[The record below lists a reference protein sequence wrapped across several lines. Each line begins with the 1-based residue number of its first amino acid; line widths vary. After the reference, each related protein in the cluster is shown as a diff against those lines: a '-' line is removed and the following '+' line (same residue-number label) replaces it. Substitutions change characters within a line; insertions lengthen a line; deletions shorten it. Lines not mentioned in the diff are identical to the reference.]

1 MKTQTALL
9 SLLCSVA
16 SVVAAPTD
24 DAPGADNAPKVV
36 PGAYIVEFEDSL
48 DTPSF
53 YDNLKAEDFD
63 VDSRLDLTFSLFK
76 GCSFQLKNVTDLDVA
91 AKRISDLPT
100 IKKIW
105 PVRIH
110 ERPDDKFIWAG
121 NGTSGARA
129 GLLRKRQTSDEVD
142 TFTPHRMTQ
151 VDKLRA
157 ENITGQGIRIAVVDS
172 GIDYHHPALGNGCF
186 GPGCLVSYGRDL
198 VGDDYTGS
206 NTPIPD
212 DDPRDCEGHGT
223 HVAGIIAA
231 QSNELGFTGVAPGV
245 TLGAYKVF
253 GCGGGLS
260 EDLLLAAFNEAYEA
274 GSDIITAS
282 IAGVSGWSED
292 AMSVA
297 IGRIVDAGVPCTF
310 GAGNT
315 GSGGLFYAS
324 SPANGKKVTGVGS
337 VDSEDTP
344 LILKDGTFTVD
355 NGTIDHFA
363 WEAGYPE
370 YPNVTLPLWAVSNT
384 SNVTDDACGPLPD
397 DTPNLSGFIVLVRA
411 GTCGYDF
418 KAGNIVA
425 KGAKYMLLYSNE
437 DGLRYPYVPDD
448 VGISGAAMVPSE
460 QGEEWLS
467 LLNQGEEVTV
477 TVVEPSH
484 AANAVTFTA
493 NEQTGGFIS
502 DFSSWGP
509 TWDLEFSPRFV
520 APGGSIVSTYPLAKG
535 GYAVVSGTSMAT
547 PFVAAAY
554 ALIAQVRGTT
564 DPSTLERALSGTSK
578 ALRWVLD
585 PARGLAPA
593 PQQGAGLIQVHD
605 AAYTTTLLSV
615 SSLAFNDTANFEP
628 NQSFSIQNL
637 GSEDVTYEISHSPAL
652 TMYTFEGDS
661 PRPANFPNPIANET
675 ASFDFSSTKIT
686 VPAGQEAEISLTV
699 TPPAGLDER
708 LLPIYSGFINVTGSN
723 GKSLAIPYQG
733 AVGSM
738 YNISRILS
746 EGYVYLSTWTDGML
760 NPVPANTTFTI
771 PYPRTPEPLSG
782 VDYPAS
788 LIELNTGSPLLRC
801 DVIALGPHNLN
812 TTKVLGVDV
821 VGSLFDFPK
830 PHVPR
835 RYFVSAVTGT
845 LEDGS
850 VLPEGTYAL
859 LVRVLRIFGDP
870 EKPED
875 YQEHQMAPFTI
886 KYA

>member
-1 MKTQTALL
+1 
-9 SLLCSVA
+9 
-16 SVVAAPTD
+16 
-24 DAPGADNAPKVV
+24 
-36 PGAYIVEFEDSL
+36 
-48 DTPSF
+48 
-53 YDNLKAEDFD
+53 
-63 VDSRLDLTFSLFK
+63 
-76 GCSFQLKNVTDLDVA
+76 VTDVDVA
-91 AKRISDLPT
+91 ARRISELPA

-110 ERPDDKFIWAG
+110 ERPDDQVIWAG
-121 NGTSGARA
+121 DEKSGASA
-129 GLLRKRQTSDEVD
+129 GLLRKRQISDEVD

-157 ENITGQGIRIAVVDS
+157 ENITGQGLRIAVVDS
-172 GIDYHHPALGNGCF
+172 GIDYHHPALGGGCF

-212 DDPRDCEGHGT
+212 ADPRDCDGHGT

-231 QSNELGFTGVAPGV
+231 QTNPLGFTGVAPGV

-253 GCGGGLS
+253 GCRGGLS

-297 IGRIVDAGVPCTF
+297 VGRIVDAGVPCTF

-315 GSGGLFYAS
+315 GSGGLFFAS
-324 SPANGKKVTGVGS
+324 SPANGKEVTGVGS

-363 WEAGYPE
+363 WEAGYPD
-370 YPNVTLPLWAVSNT
+370 YPNVTLPLWAVSSTTNI
-384 SNVTDDACGPLPD
+384 TDDACGPLPD
-397 DTPNLSGFIVLVRA
+397 DTPDLSGYIVLVRS

-418 KAGNIVA
+418 KASNIVA
-425 KGAKYMLLYSNE
+425 KGAKYILLYSNE

-448 VGISGAAMVPSE
+448 VGILGAAMVPAD
-460 QGEEWLS
+460 QGAEWIS
-467 LLNQGEEVTV
+467 LLNAGKEVIV
-477 TVVEPSH
+477 TFVEPGR

-520 APGGSIVSTYPLAKG
+520 APGGSILSTYPLAKG
-535 GYAVVSGTSMAT
+535 GYAVVGGTSMAT

-554 ALIAQVRGTT
+554 ALIAQVRGTK

-578 ALRWVLD
+578 NVRWVLN
-585 PARGLAPA
+585 PAQGPAPA

-615 SSLAFNDTANFEP
+615 SSLSFNDTANFEP
-628 NQSFSIQNL
+628 NQSFTIQNL
-637 GSEDVTYEISHSPAL
+637 GDEDVTYEISHNPAV
-652 TMYTFEGDS
+652 TMYTFEVGS
-661 PRPANFPNPIANET
+661 PRPASFPNPITTGT
-675 ASFDFSSTKIT
+675 AQLDFSSSKVT
-686 VPAGQEAEISLTV
+686 VPAGQEVEISLTV
-699 TPPAGLDER
+699 TPPAGLDDQ
-708 LLPIYSGFINVTGSN
+708 LLPIYSGFITISASN
-723 GKSLAIPYQG
+723 GKVLTIPYQG

-738 YNISRILS
+738 YNISEILH
-746 EGYVYLSTWTDGML
+746 EGWVYLSTWTDSML
-760 NPVPANTTFTI
+760 GQVPANTTFTI
-771 PYPRTPEPLSG
+771 PQPLTPAPVSG
-782 VDYPAS
+782 VDYPAT

-801 DVIALGPHNLN
+801 DVIALGQHSLN
-812 TTKVLGVDV
+812 TTNVLGIDI

-830 PHVPR
+830 PYVPR

-850 VLPEGTYAL
+850 VLPEGSYAF
-859 LVRVLRIFGDP
+859 LVRALRIFGDP
-870 EKPED
+870 TKAED
-875 YQEHQMAPFTI
+875 YQGHQMVPFSI
-886 KYA
+886 KYSS